1 MVKLRKK
8 ASFGRRVCRQ
18 HTGAFKAQVAL
29 AALREGKTMAQL
41 CQEFDPHANQI
52 TEWKRQLLERAA
64 DGRGAWR
71 DNVFVERLW
80 RTVKYE
86 HVYKHVY
93 ACVGEAKS
101 KIAKYL
107 DWYNTG
113 RVHSSLDD
121 QTPDQAYWDKLPKL
135 AVAA

>member
-1 MVKLRKK
+1 M
-8 ASFGRRVCRQ
+8 
-18 HTGAFKAQVAL
+18 
-29 AALREGKTMAQL
+29 
-41 CQEFDPHANQI
+41 
-52 TEWKRQLLERAA
+52 
-64 DGRGAWR
+64 
-71 DNVFVERLW
+71 FVERLW

-93 ACVGEAKS
+93 ASVSVAKTQ
-101 KIAKYL
+101 IAQYL

-113 RVHSSLDD
+113 RAHSSLDD